1 MNATKGVKPR
11 PEDRR
16 MMARLRQPIIAALF
30 GRAMPAAPRL
40 PRDRRRAS
48 RRVLEIPATLPLSL
62 KPDQQTSAP
71 IQPTWLFR
79 PECDRPTTL
88 YGMEINEARSA
99 LAFVM
104 GWWEGVSH
112 AA

>member
-1 MNATKGVKPR
+1 MNTTKGVKPR

-16 MMARLRQPIIAALF
+16 MMARLRQPIIAALLDE
-30 GRAMPAAPRL
+30 RCP
-40 PRDRRRAS
+40 
-48 RRVLEIPATLPLSL
+48 LPLAYRAIGL
-62 KPDQQTSAP
+62 NHVVYGEEVPA
-71 IQPTWLFR
+71 LAA
-79 PECDRPTTL
+79 L